1 MHINPDHFLQTPAG
15 RVWTAELNARAWERC
30 LAALPRALSMARR
43 RRGVLYVLVGAQ
55 GCGKSSWAR
64 TRKAVEP
71 ACVVFDAI
79 LVKRC
84 ERAPI
89 LAEAAAQDVPAIAV
103 WFRTPLEICLA
114 RNAARPPD
122 EVADEQG
129 LRNVFAALEP
139 PAQDEGFAAV
149 LVVGDPAA

>member
-1 MHINPDHFLQTPAG
+1 M
-15 RVWTAELNARAWERC
+15 
-30 LAALPRALSMARR
+30 
-43 RRGVLYVLVGAQ
+43 
-55 GCGKSSWAR
+55 
-64 TRKAVEP
+64 
-71 ACVVFDAI
+71 VFDAI